1 MYAEKHKWFCKYSMK
16 TILPVDVAV
25 VEFVPVDGVSWC
37 LMSKYLGRSSPAII
51 SFCVKRRS
59 GDVACIDNSAI
70 CDRAVMKMAQAI
82 HANLVNQWKY
92 R

>member
-1 MYAEKHKWFCKYSMK
+1 MWI
-16 TILPVDVAV
+16 ILPADVVV

-59 GDVACIDNSAI
+59 GDVACIDNNAI
-70 CDRAVMKMAQAI
+70 CGRAVMEMMQSFY
-82 HANLVNQWKY
+82 LVNQ
-92 R
+92 